1 MALTEQRPYA
11 RCDITCEETNM
22 TITTQSSAR
31 SILALFW
38 SVVLVASIFILV
50 PAPAQAN
57 PAFARRFNAK
67 CTMCHAPLPPRLNNL
82 GLTFK
87 RLGYRLPDIDDQ
99 GRLVLQDPSIRSIAD
114 AFSLIGDIRLD
125 KFRDTPAAFSMHEVE
140 LMGAGTAGRNLSFAA
155 ETAWEDGEFMME
167 NFEGQLLFG
176 KPESNFTARFGLVSP
191 LLWDKFGHQ
200 RLGVARAHL
209 LNRRAPVG
217 AFVGFR
223 PRDNQEGVEVGVNL
237 LRAGAEGG
245 GMRSTFLSVGIYNG
259 LTEVGNEFGDNNSSK
274 DVMAQAVHLW
284 GESHT
289 IGALWY
295 RGKVTDIGTPAFS
308 DTYSRWGVFG
318 SYALRAGSDVLGG
331 FMVGRDDAT
340 DSTIGRVSSRSWF
353 LEVSQTI
360 APLTAAFARYDRF
373 EPRRPLESS
382 IRRGL
387 TLGVAS
393 QPLEHLLVT
402 GEYTGQ
408 RVGTGTR
415 SRDLVLRV
423 VVIY

>member
-22 TITTQSSAR
+22 TVTTQSRTR

-38 SVVLVASIFILV
+38 PVALVANIVMLV
-50 PAPAQAN
+50 PASSQAN

-67 CTMCHAPLPPRLNNL
+67 CSMCHAPLPPRLNNL

-87 RLGYRLPDIDDQ
+87 RLGYRLPDSNEK
-99 GRLVLQDPSIRSIAD
+99 GSLVLQDPPSRSLLENFALKSD
-114 AFSLIGDIRLD
+114 FRVE
-125 KFRDTPAAFSMHEVE
+125 KFRDKFTPLSMHEVE
-140 LMGAGTAGRNLSFAA
+140 LMGAGTAGKHLSYST
-155 ETAWEDGEFMME
+155 EVAWEAEEFAME
-167 NFEGQLLFG
+167 NYEGQLLFG
-176 KPESNFTARFGLVSP
+176 QPETTFTARFGLLNP

-200 RLGVARAHL
+200 RLGIARADV
-209 LNRRAPVG
+209 LNRRVPVG

-223 PRDNQEGVEVGVNL
+223 PRDNSEGVEFGVNL
-237 LRAGAEGG
+237 IRLGAEGG

-259 LTEVGNEFGDNNSSK
+259 LTQSGNTLGENNGSK
-274 DVMAQAVHLW
+274 DVLAQVLHAW
-284 GESHT
+284 GENHT

-295 RGKVTDIGTPAFS
+295 RGKATNIGTPAFS

-318 SYALRAGSDVLGG
+318 NYELRSGSDVLGG

-340 DSTIGRVSSRSWF
+340 ASTIGRISSRSWF

-393 QPLEHLLVT
+393 QPLENLLVT
-402 GEYTGQ
+402 AEYSGPK
-408 RVGTGTR
+408 VGTGIR
-415 SRDLVLRV
+415 ARDLVLRV